1 MNLPWRNRSIFLPIG
16 TLITLFF
23 VITWH
28 DDSNPVSL
36 RRLIRF
42 AKIKNATEWIYRRS
56 LTRIYEHPA
65 RISLFEILFYFFLPP
80 FHLHLIL
87 LPFLSSPFLSFL
99 SVFFVYILFL
109 FFFFFL
115 NFSIINSTIISRTL
129 NSTNV
134 LLLYRVPPAL
144 SALTDLTASSRNNVK
159 QPSLSSLPVSAKTSS
174 TFTRGNKT
182 FRRWL
187 RATLYKNIFLD
198 VLLLQ
203 CSLRI
208 HFELYYIGF
217 FSILVRRIY
226 FLYFVLNYRYIIDG
240 YFHEEIKSN

>member
-42 AKIKNATEWIYRRS
+42 AKIKNATEWIYHRS

-65 RISLFEILFYFFLPP
+65 RISLFEILFYFFLP
-80 FHLHLIL
+80 L
-87 LPFLSSPFLSFL
+87 LFLLFTSTLSCYLFFLLLSFP
-99 SVFFVYILFL
+99 FFPSFSCTFFFY

-134 LLLYRVPPAL
+134 LLFISCPARIICPNWL
-144 SALTDLTASSRNNVK
+144 NSLLEEQCQAALIV
-159 QPSLSSLPVSAKTSS
+159 
-174 TFTRGNKT
+174 
-182 FRRWL
+182 
-187 RATLYKNIFLD
+187 
-198 VLLLQ
+198 
-203 CSLRI
+203 
-208 HFELYYIGF
+208 
-217 FSILVRRIY
+217 
-226 FLYFVLNYRYIIDG
+226 
-240 YFHEEIKSN
+240 